1 MVKIAWL
8 LAFMALYWGYCL
20 FWGARCGARAKSAE
34 AHFVAGRRLSPWLFV
49 AAATGTSFGG
59 WVFLGHPGLL
69 WRDGLSYG
77 TAALYAV
84 VTALTGVLFLKRQ
97 WMLGRRFGYLTPG
110 EMLADYFR
118 GEAIRFLVLVVALVF
133 AIPFLALQLGASGFL
148 VSFLCDGAISRDV
161 AMWGLAFLLLIYVTS
176 GGLPAVAYAAGLQC
190 LLLAAGM
197 IIVGLV
203 ALDLAGGFGALNAGL
218 ARLAGAGIGGW
229 GTTRGLGGG
238 DHHAYFAIPGV
249 IQWSAGLGREAPVG
263 GLWTGVMCLTYLF
276 AILGLQATPA
286 FSIWAFASETP
297 RGFAPQQVWASGA
310 VIGLI
315 LVVFPPVAGLGGRL
329 LGTDSAVN
337 EAGLALSRVLPEL
350 GAEQRGALVPSYV
363 NALGESAPWLVGLL
377 AVCGLA
383 AMQSTGAAHM
393 SAAGTTLARDVY
405 RRHLRPDAS
414 DGGQLLFGRLSIAV
428 CTLLALLLASFA
440 PDTLLMLGALAPAL
454 AFQLWPS
461 LLAVTWLPWVTRQG
475 AVCGLAAGM
484 IAVVLTESIGQTLSG
499 YHLPWG
505 RWPWTIHS
513 AGWGMAFNLSIC
525 IVGSAMTRD
534 EEARRHR
541 MRYHEFLRRHA
552 AMTPANQRLKVVAAV
567 VVLVWAFFAAGPGAV
582 IGNSLFGAPDAGLAG
597 WDFGMPSLWVWHIL
611 WWGLGVVLLWFLASK
626 LELSTAP
633 QGEIAPAAPGA
644 LDGPEEARRIRSA
657 PHHHRP

>member
-1 MVKIAWL
+1 
-8 LAFMALYWGYCL
+8 MALYWGYCL

-34 AHFVAGRRLSPWLFV
+34 AYFVAGRRLSPWLFV
-49 AAATGTSFGG
+49 VAATGTSFGG
-59 WVFLGHPGLL
+59 WVFLGHAGLIY
-69 WRDGLSYG
+69 RDGLSYA

-84 VTALTGVLFLKRQ
+84 VTALTGVLLLKRQ
-97 WMLGRRFGYLTPG
+97 WLLGRRFGYLTPG
-110 EMLADYFR
+110 ELLADYFR

-148 VSFLCDGAISRDV
+148 VSFLSDGAISRDV
-161 AMWGLAFLLLIYVTS
+161 AMWGLAFLLLVYVTS
-176 GGLPAVAYAAGLQC
+176 GGLPAVARAGGLQC

-197 IIVGLV
+197 IIVGLI

-218 ARLAGAGIGGW
+218 ARLAGAGGGD
-229 GTTRGLGGG
+229 TTRGLGGG
-238 DHHAYFAIPGV
+238 DHHAWFAIPGV
-249 IQWSAGLGREAPVG
+249 IQWNAGIGREAPVG
-263 GLWTGVMCLTYLF
+263 GLWTGVMCLTYMF

-286 FSIWAFASETP
+286 FSIWAFASRTP
-297 RGFAPQQVWASGA
+297 RAFAPQQVWASGA

-315 LVVFPPVAGLGGRL
+315 LVVFPTIAGLGGRL
-329 LGTDSAVN
+329 LGADAAVN
-337 EAGLALSRVLPEL
+337 EAGLALSRVLPTL
-350 GAEQRGALVPSYV
+350 GTEQRGALVPSYI
-363 NALGESAPWLVGLL
+363 NALGDSAPWLVGLL

-383 AMQSTGAAHM
+383 AMHSTGAAHL
-393 SAAGTTLARDVY
+393 SAAGTMLSRDIY
-405 RRHLRPDAS
+405 RRHLRPGAG
-414 DGGQLLFGRLSIAV
+414 DGGQLLFSRLSIAI

-461 LLAVTWLPWVTRQG
+461 LLAATWFPRITRQG

-484 IAVVLTESIGQTLSG
+484 IAVVLTEGIGQVLTG

-513 AGWGMAFNLSIC
+513 AGWGMAFNLLIC

-534 EEARRHR
+534 DEAHRHR

-552 AMTPANQRLKVVAAV
+552 ARSSPAHQRLKVVAVV
-567 VVLVWAFFAAGPGAV
+567 VVLVWAFFAIGPGAV
-582 IGNSLFGAPDAGLAG
+582 IGNSFFGAPDAGLAG

-611 WWGLGVVLLWFLASK
+611 WWGLGVAMLWFLAYK
-626 LELSTAP
+626 MELSTAP
-633 QGEIAPAAPGA
+633 EGEIAPASAPGS
-644 LDGPEEARRIRSA
+644 PERA
-657 PHHHRP
+657 